1 MKKAKTRKL
10 KTSAKP
16 SKAAPQAAFQGAL
29 EELFGLLRYV
39 DYARLPEHIRTAPKF
54 LVARLDG
61 LQIRMDADKNH
72 GRGHVHIKYKKEGH
86 AASYAIDDGSR
97 LAGKLPT
104 YYDRT
109 VQSWIIK
116 NQTELRSLWESAQRG
131 VLDKVIL
138 LTFRTTVY
146 D

>member
-1 MKKAKTRKL
+1 MKKVKTRKP
-10 KTSAKP
+10 KIIPAR
-16 SKAAPQAAFQGAL
+16 ANAGPQAAFQDAL
-29 EELFGLLRYV
+29 QELFRLLRAV

-72 GRGHVHIKYKKEGH
+72 GRGHVHIKYKKDGH

-97 LAGKLPT
+97 LAGELPT

-109 VQSWIIK
+109 VLSWIIT
-116 NQTELRSLWESAQRG
+116 NQTELQTLWESAQRG
-131 VLDKVIL
+131 KLDKAIL
-138 LTFRTTVY
+138 LTFQTTVY